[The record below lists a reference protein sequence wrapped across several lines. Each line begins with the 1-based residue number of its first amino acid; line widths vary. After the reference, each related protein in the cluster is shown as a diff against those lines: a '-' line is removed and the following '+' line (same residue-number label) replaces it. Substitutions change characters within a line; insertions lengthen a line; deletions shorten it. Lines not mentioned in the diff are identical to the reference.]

1 MIKEISAA
9 LSATLGQPLDDNGG
23 KVGQVFQTQSRCW
36 GSTVALWEAV
46 LTRLFF
52 QLIEAFT

>member
-9 LSATLGQPLDDNGG
+9 LSATLGQLLDDNGG
-23 KVGQVFQTQSRCW
+23 KVGQVFKTQRRCW

-46 LTRLFF
+46 LTQLFF
-52 QLIEAFT
+52 QLIQTVT